1 MGMNND
7 GLSYWQAESEGIEL
21 LETTIGDLLDHR
33 AEELPTQE
41 AVVYSCY
48 PEFGEA
54 LNIRWT
60 YQDYRER
67 ANQVAKGLLALG
79 LSKGDHIAVLA
90 PNVPEWPLLMLGA
103 AKAGL
108 MLVTINPVLRAG
120 EIEYILK
127 KSDVRALF
135 FMARVRDYDHLA
147 TVRSLITPGTKNGEV
162 RSERLPMLRSVSL
175 MSMPQASLLEQE
187 GWRPTLLGE
196 VIEAGSAVSDEA
208 LAQRQTSVRPPDPA
222 ILMYTSGTTGSPKGA
237 VLTHSALV
245 NNAVV
250 TTATTAPIFERAG
263 LSTKDARTCVTLP
276 FFHIAGMVAG
286 ILIPLYGG
294 GTAHPL
300 LGFDPVKT
308 LQVLSRERCHTTFA
322 VPTMLL
328 AILHHSDF
336 SQYDLSSL
344 LGIASGGTP
353 VPVAL
358 MEETKVRTGADV
370 LIAFGQTEGG
380 GCLSATRP
388 DDSFEVKSA
397 TVGKPMAHLDVKL
410 IDPASGE
417 VVAVGQRG
425 ELCYRG
431 FPIMLGYYQMPEQTA
446 ETIDGEG
453 WLHSGDLATI
463 NAQGYLNI
471 VGRLKD
477 MVIRG
482 GENLFPREIE
492 EVMIRHPKVADVQVL
507 GVPDAFFGE
516 ELLAVVI
523 PKAGGQLTEQE
534 LRDYCT
540 GQISHQKI
548 PRYFQF
554 VESYPLTA
562 SGKVQK
568 FVLREQAITRLGL
581 EEVANVRTA

>member
-127 KSDVRALF
+127 QSDVRALF